1 MTRKRERELGAW
13 NEVGKFETMKGV
25 LRCVIIALV
34 CAHVYAQ
41 GETVGLTRGG
51 KTYTYFDG
59 FCRDKDG
66 GDVAMVAVNDAES
79 KEACADACNLDP
91 RCNAIEWYPSTK
103 GYIDQKCHI
112 YTGTSGSGGGLK
124 QVTQGGGLWPEGDP
138 KCYVYLPGKDE
149 ND

>member
-1 MTRKRERELGAW
+1 MQLLILLLIGGDT
-13 NEVGKFETMKGV
+13 
-25 LRCVIIALV
+25 V
-34 CAHVYAQ
+34 CYTCAAVSLAQ
-41 GETVGLTRGG
+41 EKVDLIRGG
-51 KTYTYFDG
+51 KTYTFFDG
-59 FCRDKDG
+59 FCRDKKG
-66 GDVAMVAVNDAES
+66 GDVAMVSVNNVES
-79 KEACADACNLDP
+79 KEACADACNRDI